1 MYFLFLFLL
10 FPSAL
15 VARVTGLL
23 KKETLRA
30 MQKQKKKTHTHTQRV
45 KNNNDSS
52 PNLWNNFAASS
63 K

>member
-30 MQKQKKKTHTHTQRV
+30 MQKQKKNTHTHT
-45 KNNNDSS
+45 K
-52 PNLWNNFAASS
+52 S
-63 K
+63 KKQQ